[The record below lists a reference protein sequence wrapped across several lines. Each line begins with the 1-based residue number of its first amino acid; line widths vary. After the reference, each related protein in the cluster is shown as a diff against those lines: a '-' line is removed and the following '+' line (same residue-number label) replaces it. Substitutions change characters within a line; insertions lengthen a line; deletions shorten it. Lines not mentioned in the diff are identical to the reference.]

1 MWHALRPTSAGH
13 SPVWPAPSPQV
24 AAGPVSSRCAVQSL
38 VRTPDPSPRRG
49 PRPAIRPHRTRRA
62 GPGVRHSDP
71 LPAPARPGRLRPGRR
86 AAPPSQMSSIGG
98 ELLSR
103 PGTQVQPLTGAPQ
116 LPEDLSAKSWIVADA
131 ESGDVLAAHNAHW
144 PLAPAS
150 TIKMLLADTLLPKF
164 DRDELYRARPEHF
177 ADMGPGSSAVGIA
190 DYQTYTVEDLWHGVF
205 LASGNDAAYALAAL
219 NGGKERTVEEM
230 NERAAELQALDT
242 HVINPDGYDAPGQ
255 VSSAYDLTLIARS
268 GMRNPD
274 FREYAATPTAQF
286 PGAGSGTRP
295 RLVRDPVHQPPA
307 RRRPGP
313 GPVPRHRRHQER
325 LHLLRRVHVHR
336 RRGARRAGA
345 ARHGDGPARRRPP
358 GVPRGGQPARLGL
371 PGRRHGRAGGRTRAA
386 AERTG
391 GADRCAGPAGGRGRR
406 RRSRPAGR
414 TAGPRPR
421 GRLRRRRRVGSG
433 MDRAGWSGGQH
444 RGPGRSRLPLPP
456 AQPAAG
462 RRAPHAAGRA
472 GRVEGPTGPTE
483 PAAPTPPRTAAG

>member
-1 MWHALRPTSAGH
+1 MLP
-13 SPVWPAPSPQV
+13 
-24 AAGPVSSRCAVQSL
+24 
-38 VRTPDPSPRRG
+38 
-49 PRPAIRPHRTRRA
+49 
-62 GPGVRHSDP
+62 
-71 LPAPARPGRLRPGRR
+71 PAPAVSDPAGET
-86 AAPPSQMSSIGG
+86 APPSQMSSIGG

-268 GMRNPD
+268 GMQNPD

-286 PGAGSGTRP
+286 PGAGSGPDRGSYEIQSTNRLLVGDQGLDPYPGIAGIKNGYTSSAGYTFTGVAERDGRVLLVTVMDP
-295 RLVRDPVHQPPA
+295 R
-307 RRRPGP
+307 
-313 GPVPRHRRHQER
+313 
-325 LHLLRRVHVHR
+325 
-336 RRGARRAGA
+336 
-345 ARHGDGPARRRPP
+345 GDGLQVYREAADLLDW
-358 GVPRGGQPARLGL
+358 GF
-371 PGRRHGRAGGRTRAA
+371 RAA
-386 AERTG
+386 DMVEPVGELVPPLSELEERTG
-391 GADRCAGPAGGRGRR
+391 AQGPQAGGGDD
-406 RRSRPAGR
+406 AGAGDGSNGE
-414 TAGPRPR
+414 TAPRD
-421 GRLRRRRRVGSG
+421 GASGGEGGSASG
-433 MDRAGWSGGQH
+433 MTVLVVAAVSMAVLAAAAYLFH
-444 RGPGRSRLPLPP
+444 RRNPL
-456 AQPAAG
+456 PAAG
-462 RRAPHAAGRA
+462 RRTPQDEPDGSD
-472 GRVEGPTGPTE
+472 GTDGTDGTGGPDHRG
-483 PAAPTPPRTAAG
+483 TAAG